1 MVFERELRDLH
12 ARKALLQVECRLQ
25 RGLCELEL
33 ARLRGRLAPLSRGG
47 EWLQRFRPYLPLLA
61 PVVGFVLV
69 RKWRTIARWGG
80 RAVVAKLIRGFI
92 RGG

>member
-1 MVFERELRDLH
+1 
-12 ARKALLQVECRLQ
+12 
-25 RGLCELEL
+25 
-33 ARLRGRLAPLSRGG
+33 
-47 EWLQRFRPYLPLLA
+47 LLA